1 MSDNY
6 VKFEL
11 AAAMH
16 ESEEFAAALMQLEK
30 VPHGVFV
37 TKGAMLPGFVKEE
50 QEELPMLI
58 MRSQRVSTYWLTE
71 DAFGPTFAIDG
82 CDNEAGG
89 SAYLI
94 WSGCELSVA
103 VATSDISD
111 ALYAGKKSGQVL
123 VAWVTDD
130 ALLLTS
136 FDVDEEFL
144 DYWHGI
150 SKALDAWRYVPSDD
164 YIDSVH
170 AGFPFLVS
178 DDEKRFIGQDGEP
191 TYIAQL
197 LE

>member
-1 MSDNY
+1 MSDDY

-11 AAAMH
+11 AAAIG
-16 ESEEFAAALMQLEK
+16 ESEEFADVLVKLQK

-37 TKGAMLPGFVKEE
+37 TTGAVLSGFVKEE
-50 QEELPMLI
+50 QEERPMLI
-58 MRSQRVSTYWLTE
+58 MRSQRVSTHWLTE

-82 CDNEAGG
+82 CENEAGG
-89 SAYLI
+89 SPYLI

-103 VATSDISD
+103 VATFDISD
-111 ALYAGKKSGQVL
+111 ALYAGKESGKVL

-144 DYWHGI
+144 DYWHGV
-150 SKALDAWRYVPSDD
+150 SKALEAWRFVPSDE

-170 AGFPFLVS
+170 AGFPFLIS
-178 DDEKRFIGQDGEP
+178 DYEKRFIGQDGEP
-191 TYIAQL
+191 TYVAQL
-197 LE
+197 ME

>member
-1 MSDNY
+1 MSDDC
-6 VKFEL
+6 VKFEV
-11 AAAMH
+11 AAAIG
-16 ESEEFAAALMQLEK
+16 ESEDFADVLMKLQK

-37 TKGAMLPGFVKEE
+37 AKGAVLSGLVKEE
-50 QEELPMLI
+50 QEKLPMLI
-58 MRSQRVSTYWLTE
+58 MRSQRVSTHWLTE

-82 CDNEAGG
+82 CDNAGG
-89 SAYLI
+89 SPYLI

-111 ALYAGKKSGQVL
+111 ALYAGKESGKLL

-144 DYWHGI
+144 AYWHGI
-150 SKALDAWRYVPSDD
+150 SKALDAWRYVPSDE

-191 TYIAQL
+191 TYVAQL
-197 LE
+197 ME